1 MSKNIKVDGK
11 TYKDVKTIKAVDSD
25 TGALDTFYETS
36 DATASVY
43 DVMQGKSAYIN
54 GGMKE
59 GRLSLD
65 KEEVSVEL
73 DMSSGDQSIFPT
85 DPGKFIGKATVV
97 KPDTFIPENI
107 AENVNIGGIVGT
119 FRGGADLDG
128 IVDGTLAEFEMPQGK
143 TEIYKYRFTDFQ
155 NLTSVSLGSVTKI
168 GDHAFDGCTKVET
181 FSAIF
186 NLSELGDSAFS
197 KFGGARTQNNQFN
210 FDFSDSTITAVP
222 QKCFG
227 SEDSANV
234 PKNLECRFP
243 ASINQIGGSAFR
255 YAKDSDFYFSST
267 EKAPT
272 VSELTTWSNTS
283 NVRIFC
289 PVDNINGYRTATNWA
304 TMKNSI
310 VGYLPENTYSVGISL
325 PTINEEGY
333 ELSWYKDKNCTESV
347 TTVESADTPY
357 YCKAGEERKVF
368 KILSVSTKNCTV
380 TITDGVTNYAQGDKV
395 NRDTVLTITCIPESS
410 AFNLAVFTVNG
421 VSFTSGDTITV
432 TADIVVVAAYSEM
445 DPVFGNND
453 WSQIMVAFKSGIAS
467 TLWNVGD
474 TKKITSISGKE
485 YTIRIADMQEG
496 RYTYATGEP
505 THGVLEFVELIN
517 LNETKR
523 FDMNSSGSN
532 AGGFAQSRMKTVHLP
547 DILADLPVDM
557 QEAIGEINVLSGTGS
572 GTTSGTS
579 SSVCKLFL
587 PAEMEMFD
595 AKNYSIGLE
604 ECPKGQ
610 FDYYKEHNTSGDR
623 KKQDV
628 GTTNYYYYWLRSPSS
643 GTSGYFCDVDSGG
656 SYGSIIASNAAGVA
670 PCFAI

>member
-1 MSKNIKVDGK
+1 MSKNVKIDGRECGEISSIQAFDVD
-11 TYKDVKTIKAVDSD
+11 TNEYVSFVD
-25 TGALDTFYETS
+25 TS
-36 DATASVY
+36 DATATA
-43 DVMQGKSAYIN
+43 DDILKDKTAYVN
-54 GGMKE
+54 GEK
-59 GRLSLD
+59 
-65 KEEVSVEL
+65 
-73 DMSSGDQSIFPT
+73 I
-85 DPGKFIGKATVV
+85 IGTG
-97 KPDTFIPENI
+97 T
-107 AENVNIGGIVGT
+107 GGGG
-119 FRGGADLDG
+119 GGALND
-128 IVDGTLAEFEMPQGK
+128 IVDGTLSEFEMPQGK

-181 FSAIF
+181 FSATF

-197 KFGGARTQNNQFN
+197 KFGGARTQGNQFN

-234 PKNLECRFP
+234 PKNLECHFP

-255 YAKDSDFYFSST
+255 YATNSDFYFSST

-272 VSELTTWSNTS
+272 VSELTTWDNTS

-289 PVDNINGYRTATNWA
+289 PVDNINEYRTATNWA

-310 VGYLPENTYSVGISL
+310 IGYLPENTYSVGTAL

-368 KILSVSTKNCTV
+368 KILSVSTEHCTV
-380 TITDGVTNYAQGDKV
+380 TITDGVKNYVQGDKV
-395 NRDTVLTITCIPESS
+395 NRDTVLTITCVPESS

-432 TADIVVVAAYSEM
+432 TADIVVVAAYSDL
-445 DPVFGNND
+445 DPVFGNNY
-453 WSQIMVAFKSGIAS
+453 WSQIVSAFKSGKAS

-505 THGVLEFVELIN
+505 THGVLEFVELID
-517 LNETKR
+517 LNGTTT
-523 FDMNSSGSN
+523 FNMNDSATN
-532 AGGFAQSRMKTVHLP
+532 TGGFAQSRMKTVHLP
-547 DILADLPVDM
+547 AILADLPVDM

-572 GTTSGTS
+572 ASSSGTS

-595 AKNYSIGLE
+595 AKHYSIGLE

-610 FDYYKEHNTSGDR
+610 FDYYKTHNADSDR
-623 KKQDV
+623 KKQAV
-628 GTTNYYYYWLRSPSS
+628 GTTSSNWYWLRSPFS
-643 GTSGYFCDVDSGG
+643 GSGNSFCNVASNGTYYGNYASDSG
-656 SYGSIIASNAAGVA
+656 GVA

>member
-1 MSKNIKVDGK
+1 MSKNVKIDGRECSGISSIQAFDVDANE
-11 TYKDVKTIKAVDSD
+11 YVSFVD
-25 TGALDTFYETS
+25 TS
-36 DATASVY
+36 DATATADDILKDKTAYVNGEKIIGT
-43 DVMQGKSAYIN
+43 GK
-54 GGMKE
+54 GG
-59 GRLSLD
+59 
-65 KEEVSVEL
+65 
-73 DMSSGDQSIFPT
+73 
-85 DPGKFIGKATVV
+85 
-97 KPDTFIPENI
+97 
-107 AENVNIGGIVGT
+107 GT
-119 FRGGADLDG
+119 GGGALND

-181 FSAIF
+181 FSATF

-197 KFGGARTQNNQFN
+197 KFGGARTQGNQFD

-255 YAKDSDFYFSST
+255 YATNSDFYFSST

-289 PVDNINGYRTATNWA
+289 PVDNINGYRTATNWV

-310 VGYLPENTYSVGISL
+310 IGYLPENTYSVGTDL

-368 KILSVSTKNCTV
+368 KILSVSTEHCTV
-380 TITDGVTNYAQGDKV
+380 TITDGVKNYVQGDKV

-445 DPVFGNND
+445 DPVFGNNY
-453 WSQIMVAFKSGIAS
+453 WSQIMSAFKSGIAS
-467 TLWNVGD
+467 ALWNVGD

-496 RYTYATGEP
+496 RYTYSTGEP

-523 FDMNSSGSN
+523 FNMNDSN
-532 AGGFAQSRMKTVHLP
+532 TNKGGFAQSRMNTVHLP
-547 DILADLPVDM
+547 AILADLPVDM
-557 QEAIGEINVLSGTGS
+557 QAAIGEVNVLSGTGS
-572 GTTSGTS
+572 STTSGTS
-579 SSVCKLFL
+579 SSLCKLFL

-595 AKNYSIGLE
+595 AKHNSIGLE

-610 FDYYKEHNTSGDR
+610 FDYYKTHNTDSDR

-643 GTSGYFCDVDSGG
+643 GYNSSFCGVDSSGY
-656 SYGSIIASNAAGVA
+656 YIISNAANTFGVA

>member
-1 MSKNIKVDGK
+1 MSKNVKIDGRECGGISSIQAFDVD
-11 TYKDVKTIKAVDSD
+11 TNEYVSFVD
-25 TGALDTFYETS
+25 TS
-36 DATASVY
+36 DATATS
-43 DVMQGKSAYIN
+43 DDILKDKTAYVN
-54 GGMKE
+54 GEK
-59 GRLSLD
+59 
-65 KEEVSVEL
+65 V
-73 DMSSGDQSIFPT
+73 
-85 DPGKFIGKATVV
+85 IGTGA
-97 KPDTFIPENI
+97 
-107 AENVNIGGIVGT
+107 G
-119 FRGGADLDG
+119 GGALND
-128 IVDGTLAEFEMPQGK
+128 IVDGTLSEFEMPKGK

-155 NLTSVSLGSVTKI
+155 NLTSVSLSTVTKI

-197 KFGGARTQNNQFN
+197 KFGGARTQGNQFD
-210 FDFSDSTITAVP
+210 FDFSDSAITAVP

-227 SEDSANV
+227 SEDSANI

-243 ASINQIGGSAFR
+243 ASVNQIGGSAFR
-255 YAKDSDFYFSST
+255 YAKNSDFYFSST

-272 VSELTTWSNTS
+272 VSELTTWANTS

-310 VGYLPENTYSVGISL
+310 IGYLPENTYSVGTAL

-368 KILSVSTKNCTV
+368 KILSVSTEHCTV
-380 TITDGVTNYAQGDKV
+380 TITDGVKNYVQGDKV
-395 NRDTVLTITCIPESS
+395 NRDTVLTITCVPESS
-410 AFNLAVFTVNG
+410 AFTFALFTVNG
-421 VSFTSGDTITV
+421 ASFTSGNTITV
-432 TADIVVVAAYSEM
+432 TSDIVVVAAYSEM
-445 DPVFGNND
+445 DPVFGNNY
-453 WSQIMVAFKSGIAS
+453 WSQIMAAFKSGKAS
-467 TLWNVGD
+467 ILWNVGD
-474 TKKITSISGKE
+474 TKKVTSISGKE

-496 RYTYATGEP
+496 RYTYATGES
-505 THGVLEFVELIN
+505 THGVLEFVECIN
-517 LNETKR
+517 LNGTAN
-523 FDMNSSGSN
+523 FAMNTSKKDGYWN
-532 AGGFAQSRMKTVHLP
+532 GGGFAKSDMKNTYLP
-547 DILADLPVDM
+547 NILADLPVDM
-557 QEAIGEINVLSGTGS
+557 QAAIGEVNVLSGTGA

-595 AKNYSIGLE
+595 AKHYSIGLE

-610 FDYYKEHNTSGDR
+610 FDYYKTHNTNSDR
-623 KKQDV
+623 IKQTV
-628 GTTNYYYYWLRSPSS
+628 GTTSANWYWLRSP
-643 GTSGYFCDVDSGG
+643 GSGG
-656 SYGSIIASNAAGVA
+656 NLRFCGVGSDGGYANYDAGKSGGVA

>member
-1 MSKNIKVDGK
+1 MSKNVKIDGRECVGISSIQAFDVD
-11 TYKDVKTIKAVDSD
+11 TNEYVSFVD
-25 TGALDTFYETS
+25 TS
-36 DATASVY
+36 DATATA
-43 DVMQGKSAYIN
+43 DDILKDKTAYVN
-54 GGMKE
+54 GEK
-59 GRLSLD
+59 
-65 KEEVSVEL
+65 V
-73 DMSSGDQSIFPT
+73 
-85 DPGKFIGKATVV
+85 IGTGA
-97 KPDTFIPENI
+97 
-107 AENVNIGGIVGT
+107 GGGGVG
-119 FRGGADLDG
+119 ALND
-128 IVDGTLAEFEMPQGK
+128 IVDGTLSEFEMPQGK

-181 FSAIF
+181 FSATF

-255 YAKDSDFYFSST
+255 YATNSDFYFSST

-289 PVDNINGYRTATNWA
+289 PVDNINGYRTATNWV

-310 VGYLPENTYSVGISL
+310 IGYLPENTYSVGTAL

-357 YCKAGEERKVF
+357 YCKAGEERKIF
-368 KILSVSTKNCTV
+368 KILSVSTEHCTV
-380 TITDGVTNYAQGDKV
+380 TITDGVKNYVQGDKV
-395 NRDTVLTITCIPESS
+395 NRDTVLTITSVPESS

-421 VSFTSGDTITV
+421 VNFTSGDTITV
-432 TADIVVVAAYSEM
+432 TSDIVVVAAYSEEM
-445 DPVFGNND
+445 DPVFGNNS
-453 WSQIMVAFKSGIAS
+453 WSQIMMAFKSGIAS

-505 THGVLEFVELIN
+505 THVVLEFVELID
-517 LNETKR
+517 LNGTTT
-523 FDMNSSGSN
+523 FNMNSSGTN
-532 AGGFAQSRMKTVHLP
+532 AGGFSQSRMNTVHLP
-547 DILADLPVDM
+547 AILADLPLDM

-572 GTTSGTS
+572 GSTSGTS
-579 SSVCKLFL
+579 SSACKLFL

-595 AKNYSIGLE
+595 AQHYSIGLE

-610 FDYYKEHNTSGDR
+610 FDYYKTHNADSDR
-623 KKQDV
+623 IKRYV
-628 GTTNYYYYWLRSPSS
+628 GTTSSKWYWLRSPGSGNGSS
-643 GTSGYFCDVDSGG
+643 FCGVDSYGG
-656 SYGSIIASNAAGVA
+656 YANSNASNTGGVA

>member
-1 MSKNIKVDGK
+1 MSKNVKIDGRECVGISSIQAFDVD
-11 TYKDVKTIKAVDSD
+11 TNEYVSFVD
-25 TGALDTFYETS
+25 TS
-36 DATASVY
+36 DATATA
-43 DVMQGKSAYIN
+43 DDILKDKTAYVN
-54 GGMKE
+54 GEK
-59 GRLSLD
+59 
-65 KEEVSVEL
+65 V
-73 DMSSGDQSIFPT
+73 
-85 DPGKFIGKATVV
+85 IGTGA
-97 KPDTFIPENI
+97 
-107 AENVNIGGIVGT
+107 GGGG
-119 FRGGADLDG
+119 GGALND
-128 IVDGTLAEFEMPQGK
+128 IVDGTLSEFEMPQGK

-181 FSAIF
+181 FSATF

-197 KFGGARTQNNQFN
+197 KFGGARTQGNQFY

-227 SEDSANV
+227 SEDAANV
-234 PKNLECRFP
+234 PKNLECHFP

-255 YAKDSDFYFSST
+255 YATNSDFYFSST

-310 VGYLPENTYSVGISL
+310 IGYLPENTYSVGVSL

-368 KILSVSTKNCTV
+368 QILSVSTKNCTV
-380 TITDGVTNYAQGDKV
+380 TITDGVINYIQGDKV
-395 NRDTVLTITCIPESS
+395 NRDTVLTINCFPESS
-410 AFNLAVFTVNG
+410 AFAFGLLTVNG

-432 TADIVVVAAYSEM
+432 TSDIVVVASYSEM

-453 WSQIMVAFKSGIAS
+453 WSQIMVAFKSGTAS

-496 RYTYATGEP
+496 RYTYSTGEL
-505 THGVLEFVELIN
+505 THGVFEFVELIN
-517 LNETKR
+517 LNETIT
-523 FDMNSSGSN
+523 FNMNDSSTN
-532 AGGFAQSRMKTVHLP
+532 AGGFAQSRMNTVHLP
-547 DILADLPVDM
+547 AILADLPVDM
-557 QEAIGEINVLSGTGS
+557 QAAIGEVNVLSGTGS

-595 AKNYSIGLE
+595 AKHYSIGLE

-610 FDYYKEHNTSGDR
+610 FDYYKTHNTNADR

-628 GTTNYYYYWLRSPSS
+628 GTTNYYHYWLRSPYS
-643 GTSGYFCDVDSGG
+643 GNSNSFCGVG
-656 SYGSIIASNAAGVA
+656 SDGNCGNIGAGNTLGVA

>member
-1 MSKNIKVDGK
+1 MSKNVKIDGRECSGISSIQAFDVD
-11 TYKDVKTIKAVDSD
+11 TNEYVSFID
-25 TGALDTFYETS
+25 TS
-36 DATASVY
+36 DATATA
-43 DVMQGKSAYIN
+43 DDILKDKTAYVN
-54 GGMKE
+54 GEK
-59 GRLSLD
+59 
-65 KEEVSVEL
+65 V
-73 DMSSGDQSIFPT
+73 
-85 DPGKFIGKATVV
+85 IGTGA
-97 KPDTFIPENI
+97 
-107 AENVNIGGIVGT
+107 GGGG
-119 FRGGADLDG
+119 GGALND
-128 IVDGTLAEFEMPQGK
+128 IVDGTLSEFEMPQGK

-181 FSAIF
+181 FSATF

-197 KFGGARTQNNQFN
+197 KFGGARTQGNQFD
-210 FDFSDSTITAVP
+210 FDFSDSTITDVP

-289 PVDNINGYRTATNWA
+289 PVDNINGYKTATNWA
-304 TMKNSI
+304 IMKNSI
-310 VGYLPENTYSVGISL
+310 IGYLPENTYSVGTDL

-368 KILSVSTKNCTV
+368 KILSVSTEHCTV
-380 TITDGVTNYAQGDKV
+380 TITDGVKNYVQGDKV
-395 NRDTVLTITCIPESS
+395 NRDTVLTINCFPDSS
-410 AFNLAVFTVNG
+410 AFTFGLLTVNG

-432 TADIVVVAAYSEM
+432 TADIVVVASYSEM

-453 WSQIMVAFKSGIAS
+453 WSQIMVAFKSGTAS

-517 LNETKR
+517 LNETTR
-523 FDMNSSGSN
+523 FAMNTGQKDGAWN
-532 AGGFAQSRMKTVHLP
+532 GGGFAKSDMKNTYLTN
-547 DILADLPVDM
+547 ILADLPVDM
-557 QEAIGEINVLSGTGS
+557 QEAIGEVNVLSGTGS

-595 AKNYSIGLE
+595 AKHYSIGLE

-610 FDYYKEHNTSGDR
+610 FDYYKTHNTDADR

-643 GTSGYFCDVDSGG
+643 GSGNGFCVV
-656 SYGSIIASNAAGVA
+656 YSNGNYNINSAYVTIGVA

>member
-1 MSKNIKVDGK
+1 MSKNVKIDGRECGGISSIQAFDVD
-11 TYKDVKTIKAVDSD
+11 TNEYVSFVD
-25 TGALDTFYETS
+25 TS
-36 DATASVY
+36 DATATS
-43 DVMQGKSAYIN
+43 DDILKDKTAYVN
-54 GGMKE
+54 GEK
-59 GRLSLD
+59 
-65 KEEVSVEL
+65 V
-73 DMSSGDQSIFPT
+73 
-85 DPGKFIGKATVV
+85 IGTGA
-97 KPDTFIPENI
+97 
-107 AENVNIGGIVGT
+107 G
-119 FRGGADLDG
+119 GGALND
-128 IVDGTLAEFEMPQGK
+128 IVDGTLSEFEMPKGK

-155 NLTSVSLGSVTKI
+155 NLTSVSLSTVTKI

-197 KFGGARTQNNQFN
+197 KFGGARTQGNQFD
-210 FDFSDSTITAVP
+210 FDFSDSAITAVP

-243 ASINQIGGSAFR
+243 ASVNQIGGSAFR
-255 YAKDSDFYFSST
+255 YAKNSDFYFSST

-272 VSELTTWSNTS
+272 VSELTTWANTS

-310 VGYLPENTYSVGISL
+310 IGYLPENTYSVGTAL

-368 KILSVSTKNCTV
+368 KILSVSIEHCTV
-380 TITDGVTNYAQGDKV
+380 TITDGVKNYVQGDKV
-395 NRDTVLTITCIPESS
+395 NRDTVLTITCVPESS
-410 AFNLAVFTVNG
+410 AFTFALFTVNG
-421 VSFTSGDTITV
+421 ASFTSGDTITV

-445 DPVFGNND
+445 DPVFGNNS
-453 WSQIMVAFKSGIAS
+453 WSQIMAAFKSGKAS

-496 RYTYATGEP
+496 RYTYATGES
-505 THGVLEFVELIN
+505 THGVLEFVECIN
-517 LNETKR
+517 LNKTTS
-523 FDMNSSGSN
+523 FVMNTTQKDENWNG
-532 AGGFAQSRMKTVHLP
+532 GGFAKSDIKNTYLP
-547 DILADLPVDM
+547 NILADLPVDM
-557 QEAIGEINVLSGTGS
+557 QAAIGEVNVLSGTGS
-572 GTTSGTS
+572 GTQRGTS

-595 AKNYSIGLE
+595 AKHHSIGLE

-610 FDYYKEHNTSGDR
+610 FDYYKTHNTDNDR
-623 KKQDV
+623 KKQYT
-628 GTTNYYYYWLRSPSS
+628 GFTNYANYWLRSPRFGDRTDFCKVFSS
-643 GTSGYFCDVDSGG
+643 GN
-656 SYGSIIASNAAGVA
+656 YGVNEANIPLGVA

>member
-1 MSKNIKVDGK
+1 MSKNVKIDGRECSGISSIQAFDVD
-11 TYKDVKTIKAVDSD
+11 TNEYVSFVD
-25 TGALDTFYETS
+25 TS
-36 DATASVY
+36 DATATADDILKDKTAYVNGEK
-43 DVMQGKSAYIN
+43 VIGTGK
-54 GGMKE
+54 GG
-59 GRLSLD
+59 
-65 KEEVSVEL
+65 
-73 DMSSGDQSIFPT
+73 
-85 DPGKFIGKATVV
+85 
-97 KPDTFIPENI
+97 
-107 AENVNIGGIVGT
+107 GT
-119 FRGGADLDG
+119 GGGALND
-128 IVDGTLAEFEMPQGK
+128 IVDGTLSEFEMPQGK

-181 FSAIF
+181 FSATF

-197 KFGGARTQNNQFN
+197 KFGGARTQGNQFD

-255 YAKDSDFYFSST
+255 YATNSDFYFSST

-310 VGYLPENTYSVGISL
+310 IGYLPENTYSVGIAL

-368 KILSVSTKNCTV
+368 QILSVSTEHCTV
-380 TITDGVTNYAQGDKV
+380 TITDGVQNYIQGDKV
-395 NRDTVLTITCIPESS
+395 NRDTVLTITCFPESS
-410 AFNLAVFTVNG
+410 AFDFGLLTVNG

-432 TADIVVVAAYSEM
+432 TSDIVVVAAYSEM

-453 WSQIMVAFKSGIAS
+453 WSQIMVAFRSGKAIDF
-467 TLWNVGD
+467 WNVGD

-505 THGVLEFVELIN
+505 THGVFEFVELID
-517 LNETKR
+517 LNGTTT
-523 FDMNSSGSN
+523 FNMNDSSTN
-532 AGGFAQSRMKTVHLP
+532 TGGFAQSKMKTVHLP
-547 DILADLPVDM
+547 AILADLPVDM

-572 GTTSGTS
+572 GSSSGTS

-595 AKNYSIGLE
+595 AKQYSIGLE

-610 FDYYKEHNTSGDR
+610 FDYYKTHNANSDR
-623 KKQDV
+623 IKQDV
-628 GTTNYYYYWLRSPSS
+628 GTTSSTWYWLRSPFSGNGSS
-643 GTSGYFCDVDSGG
+643 FCAVV
-656 SYGSIIASNAAGVA
+656 SYGGYYSGNAANGGGVA

>member
-1 MSKNIKVDGK
+1 MSKNVKIDGRECSGISSIQAFDVD
-11 TYKDVKTIKAVDSD
+11 TNEYVSFVD
-25 TGALDTFYETS
+25 TS
-36 DATASVY
+36 DATATA
-43 DVMQGKSAYIN
+43 DDILKDKTAYVN
-54 GGMKE
+54 GEKIIGTCTGGGGGE
-59 GRLSLD
+59 G
-65 KEEVSVEL
+65 
-73 DMSSGDQSIFPT
+73 
-85 DPGKFIGKATVV
+85 
-97 KPDTFIPENI
+97 
-107 AENVNIGGIVGT
+107 
-119 FRGGADLDG
+119 GGALND
-128 IVDGTLAEFEMPQGK
+128 IVDGTLSEFEMPQGK

-181 FSAIF
+181 FSATF

-197 KFGGARTQNNQFN
+197 KFGGARTQGNQFD

-234 PKNLECRFP
+234 PKNLECHFP
-243 ASINQIGGSAFR
+243 ASINQIGESAFR

-283 NVRIFC
+283 NVRIFI
-289 PVDNINGYRTATNWA
+289 PVDNINEYRTATNWA

-310 VGYLPENTYSVGISL
+310 IGYLPENTYSVGTAL

-368 KILSVSTKNCTV
+368 KILSVSTEHCTV
-380 TITDGVTNYAQGDKV
+380 TITDGVKNYVQGDKV
-395 NRDTVLTITCIPESS
+395 NRDTVLTITCVPESS
-410 AFNLAVFTVNG
+410 AFNFAVFTVNG

-445 DPVFGNND
+445 DPVFGNNY
-453 WSQIMVAFKSGIAS
+453 WSQIMSAFKSGIAS

-505 THGVLEFVELIN
+505 THGVFEFVELID
-517 LNETKR
+517 LNGTTT
-523 FDMNSSGSN
+523 FHMNSLSTNS
-532 AGGFAQSRMKTVHLP
+532 GGFTQSRMNTVHLP
-547 DILADLPVDM
+547 AILADLPVDM

-572 GTTSGTS
+572 ASSSGTS

-595 AKNYSIGLE
+595 ATHYSIGLE

-610 FDYYKEHNTSGDR
+610 FDYYKTHNKNSDR
-623 KKQDV
+623 IKQTI
-628 GTTNYYYYWLRSPSS
+628 GTTSSNWYWLRSPY
-643 GTSGYFCDVDSGG
+643 SGYDSSFCDVYSNG
-656 SYGSIIASNAAGVA
+656 SYDIYNASSSGGVA

>member
-1 MSKNIKVDGK
+1 MSKNVKIDGRECVGISSIQAFDVD
-11 TYKDVKTIKAVDSD
+11 TNEYVSFVD
-25 TGALDTFYETS
+25 TS
-36 DATASVY
+36 DATATA
-43 DVMQGKSAYIN
+43 DDILKDKTAYVN
-54 GGMKE
+54 GEK
-59 GRLSLD
+59 
-65 KEEVSVEL
+65 V
-73 DMSSGDQSIFPT
+73 
-85 DPGKFIGKATVV
+85 IGTGA
-97 KPDTFIPENI
+97 
-107 AENVNIGGIVGT
+107 GGGG
-119 FRGGADLDG
+119 GGALND
-128 IVDGTLAEFEMPQGK
+128 IVDGTLSEFEMPQGK

-197 KFGGARTQNNQFN
+197 KFGGARTQGNQFN

-234 PKNLECRFP
+234 PKNLECHFP

-255 YAKDSDFYFSST
+255 YATNSDFYFSST

-272 VSELTTWSNTS
+272 VSELTTWDNTS

-289 PVDNINGYRTATNWA
+289 PVDNINEYRTATNWA

-310 VGYLPENTYSVGISL
+310 IGYLPENTYSVGVSL

-368 KILSVSTKNCTV
+368 KILSVSTEHCTV
-380 TITDGVTNYAQGDKV
+380 TITDGVINYIQGDKV
-395 NRDTVLTITCIPESS
+395 NRDTVLTINCFPESS
-410 AFNLAVFTVNG
+410 AFTFGLLTVNG

-432 TADIVVVAAYSEM
+432 TSDIVVVASYSEM

-453 WSQIMVAFKSGIAS
+453 WSQIMVAFKSGTAS

-505 THGVLEFVELIN
+505 THGVLEFVELID
-517 LNETKR
+517 LNGTTT
-523 FDMNSSGSN
+523 FNMNDSSTN
-532 AGGFAQSRMKTVHLP
+532 AGGFAQSKMKTVHLP

-572 GTTSGTS
+572 GSASGTS

-595 AKNYSIGLE
+595 AKHYSIGLE

-610 FDYYKEHNTSGDR
+610 FDYYKTHNADSDR
-623 KKQDV
+623 IKQYV
-628 GTTNYYYYWLRSPSS
+628 GTTSSKWYWLRSPLS
-643 GTSGYFCDVDSGG
+643 GDNGNFCNVTSNGNYD
-656 SYGSIIASNAAGVA
+656 YNIANSTGGVA

>member
-1 MSKNIKVDGK
+1 MSKNVKIDGRECSGISSIQAFDVD
-11 TYKDVKTIKAVDSD
+11 TNEYVSFVD
-25 TGALDTFYETS
+25 TS
-36 DATASVY
+36 DATATA
-43 DVMQGKSAYIN
+43 DDILKDKTAYVN
-54 GGMKE
+54 GEK
-59 GRLSLD
+59 
-65 KEEVSVEL
+65 V
-73 DMSSGDQSIFPT
+73 
-85 DPGKFIGKATVV
+85 IGTGA
-97 KPDTFIPENI
+97 
-107 AENVNIGGIVGT
+107 G
-119 FRGGADLDG
+119 GGALND

-181 FSAIF
+181 FSATF

-197 KFGGARTQNNQFN
+197 KFGGARTQGNQFN

-227 SEDSANV
+227 AEDSANV

-310 VGYLPENTYSVGISL
+310 IGYLPENTYSVGIAL

-368 KILSVSTKNCTV
+368 QILSVSTKNCTV

-410 AFNLAVFTVNG
+410 AFAFGLLTVNG

-432 TADIVVVAAYSEM
+432 TSDIVVVASYSEM

-453 WSQIMVAFKSGIAS
+453 WSQIMVAFKSGIAN

-496 RYTYATGEP
+496 RYTYATGDL

-517 LNETKR
+517 LNETTR
-523 FDMNSSGSN
+523 FAMNTVQKDGAWN
-532 AGGFAQSRMKTVHLP
+532 GGGFAKSDMKNTYLTN
-547 DILADLPVDM
+547 ILADLPVDM
-557 QEAIGEINVLSGTGS
+557 QEAIGEVNVLSGTGS

-595 AKNYSIGLE
+595 AKHYSIGLE

-610 FDYYKEHNTSGDR
+610 FDYYKTHNTNADR

-628 GTTNYYYYWLRSPSS
+628 GTTNYYYYWLRSPHS
-643 GTSGYFCDVDSGG
+643 GGYDGFCDVYSGG
-656 SYGSIIASNAAGVA
+656 SYDSYNAYNTFGVA

>member
-1 MSKNIKVDGK
+1 MSKNVKIDGRECVGISSIQAFDVD
-11 TYKDVKTIKAVDSD
+11 TNEYVSFVD
-25 TGALDTFYETS
+25 TS
-36 DATASVY
+36 DATATA
-43 DVMQGKSAYIN
+43 DDILKDKTAYVN
-54 GGMKE
+54 GEK
-59 GRLSLD
+59 
-65 KEEVSVEL
+65 
-73 DMSSGDQSIFPT
+73 I
-85 DPGKFIGKATVV
+85 IGTGA
-97 KPDTFIPENI
+97 
-107 AENVNIGGIVGT
+107 GGGG
-119 FRGGADLDG
+119 GGALND
-128 IVDGTLAEFEMPQGK
+128 IVDGTLSEFEMPQGK

-181 FSAIF
+181 FSATF

-197 KFGGARTQNNQFN
+197 KFGGARTQGNQFN

-310 VGYLPENTYSVGISL
+310 IGYLPENTYSVGTAL

-368 KILSVSTKNCTV
+368 KILSVSTEHCTV
-380 TITDGVTNYAQGDKV
+380 TITDGVKNYVQGDKV
-395 NRDTVLTITCIPESS
+395 NRDTVLTITCVPESS

-445 DPVFGNND
+445 DPVFGNNY
-453 WSQIMVAFKSGIAS
+453 WSQIMSAFKSGIAS

-505 THGVLEFVELIN
+505 THGVFEFVELIN
-517 LNETKR
+517 LNETTT
-523 FDMNSSGSN
+523 FNMNDSSTN
-532 AGGFAQSRMKTVHLP
+532 AGGFAQSKMKTVHLP
-547 DILADLPVDM
+547 AILADLPVDM

-572 GTTSGTS
+572 ASSSGTS

-595 AKNYSIGLE
+595 AKHYSIGLE

-610 FDYYKEHNTSGDR
+610 FDYYKTHNANSDR
-623 KKQDV
+623 IKQDV
-628 GTTNYYYYWLRSPSS
+628 GTTSSKWYWLRSPNSGDASDFCNVYSNGYYYFSS
-643 GTSGYFCDVDSGG
+643 AYITG
-656 SYGSIIASNAAGVA
+656 GVA

>member
-1 MSKNIKVDGK
+1 MSKNVKIDGRECSGISSIQAFDVD
-11 TYKDVKTIKAVDSD
+11 TNEYVSFVD
-25 TGALDTFYETS
+25 TS
-36 DATASVY
+36 DATATA
-43 DVMQGKSAYIN
+43 DDILKDKTAYVN
-54 GGMKE
+54 GEK
-59 GRLSLD
+59 
-65 KEEVSVEL
+65 
-73 DMSSGDQSIFPT
+73 I
-85 DPGKFIGKATVV
+85 IGTGA
-97 KPDTFIPENI
+97 
-107 AENVNIGGIVGT
+107 GGGG
-119 FRGGADLDG
+119 GGALND
-128 IVDGTLAEFEMPQGK
+128 IVDGTLTEFEMPQGK

-181 FSAIF
+181 FSATF

-234 PKNLECRFP
+234 PKNLECHFP

-283 NVRIFC
+283 NVRIFT

-310 VGYLPENTYSVGISL
+310 IGYLPENTYSVGTAL

-368 KILSVSTKNCTV
+368 KILSVSTEHCTV
-380 TITDGVTNYAQGDKV
+380 TITDGVKNYVQGDKV
-395 NRDTVLTITCIPESS
+395 NRDTVLTITCVPESS
-410 AFNLAVFTVNG
+410 AFAFGLLTVNG

-432 TADIVVVAAYSEM
+432 TSDIVVVAAYSEM
-445 DPVFGNND
+445 NPVFGDNS
-453 WSQIMVAFKSGIAS
+453 WSEIMVAFRSGKAS
-467 TLWNVGD
+467 DFWNVGD

-505 THGVLEFVELIN
+505 THGVLEFVELID
-517 LNETKR
+517 LNGTTT
-523 FDMNSSGSN
+523 FNMNDPSTN
-532 AGGFAQSRMKTVHLP
+532 DGGFAQSKMKTVHLP
-547 DILADLPVDM
+547 AILSDLPVDM

-572 GTTSGTS
+572 ASSSGTS

-595 AKNYSIGLE
+595 AKHYSIGLE

-610 FDYYKEHNTSGDR
+610 FDYYKTHNADSDR
-623 KKQDV
+623 KKQTV
-628 GTTNYYYYWLRSPSS
+628 GKTSYNWYWLRSPLS
-643 GTSGYFCDVDSGG
+643 GLYYFFCYVNSDGYYSN
-656 SYGSIIASNAAGVA
+656 SNANLTGGVA

>member
-1 MSKNIKVDGK
+1 MSKNVKIDGRECNGISSIQAFDVD
-11 TYKDVKTIKAVDSD
+11 TNEYVSFVD
-25 TGALDTFYETS
+25 TS
-36 DATASVY
+36 DATATE
-43 DVMQGKSAYIN
+43 DDILKDKTAYVN
-54 GGMKE
+54 GEK
-59 GRLSLD
+59 
-65 KEEVSVEL
+65 
-73 DMSSGDQSIFPT
+73 I
-85 DPGKFIGKATVV
+85 IGTGA
-97 KPDTFIPENI
+97 
-107 AENVNIGGIVGT
+107 GGGG
-119 FRGGADLDG
+119 GGALND
-128 IVDGTLAEFEMPQGK
+128 IVDGTLSEFEMPKGK

-168 GDHAFDGCTKVET
+168 GDHAFDGCTKVEA
-181 FSAIF
+181 FSAVF

-197 KFGGARTQNNQFN
+197 KFGGARTQGNQFN

-234 PKNLECRFP
+234 PKNLECHFP

-255 YAKDSDFYFSST
+255 YATNSDFYFSST

-289 PVDNINGYRTATNWA
+289 PVDNINVYRTATNWA

-310 VGYLPENTYSVGISL
+310 IGYLPENTYSVGTSL

-368 KILSVSTKNCTV
+368 KILSVSTEHCTV
-380 TITDGVTNYAQGDKV
+380 TITDGVKNYVQGDKV
-395 NRDTVLTITCIPESS
+395 NRDTVLTITCVPESS
-410 AFNLAVFTVNG
+410 AFAFGLLTVNG

-432 TADIVVVAAYSEM
+432 TSDIVVVASYSEM

-517 LNETKR
+517 LNETTT
-523 FDMNSSGSN
+523 FNMNSSNTN

-547 DILADLPVDM
+547 AILADLPVDM

-572 GTTSGTS
+572 ASSSGTS

-595 AKNYSIGLE
+595 AKHYSVGLE

-610 FDYYKEHNTSGDR
+610 FDYYKTHNENSDR
-623 KKQDV
+623 IKQII
-628 GTTNYYYYWLRSPSS
+628 GTTSSNWYWLRSPYSGSNLSFCAVSS
-643 GTSGYFCDVDSGG
+643 NGGYD
-656 SYGSIIASNAAGVA
+656 YNNANYTGGVA